1 MGLNINLFIHGVPMG
16 QKIWGPKNDDQIYI
30 SSFYGPKWDASEVMK
45 IDVMTFNGVTYCYYS
60 FIKGQNVFD
69 SQGRAGSY
77 IALTLRINA
86 FYADIQNMYSILK
99 AAYEK
104 MCVGLCV
111 VEANGATKYL
121 LSDFQSVD
129 TKLKEIENH
138 ILNYIREFS
147 IDDDIISLNGFS
159 ISGQGAIQNINLHE
173 CTRKVGYEMVRRFGK
188 LMVSPWYLSASAA
201 NTVAQ
206 YKAEIQAITE
216 KAQKEI
222 QIQEQTSQE
231 RINNITKHY
240 QDELRTSKEESQQQ
254 LTFERENSERRIAEI
269 KNNYAEVDSK
279 LNSMGRTIKDREKE
293 ISDLQSQCRRKD
305 KEIEKNNRNVQKL
318 EQQISRL
325 QDEFNELLTNKGI
338 QPIQQKSKPPKK
350 KWTIIGIV
358 SFFAILL
365 IALLTWFIVHSFN
378 TQKEIIKNLQEKI
391 EQHRTNSEASILNN
405 SFDTEETANP
415 SKDND
420 NTSIVV
426 EEFTNGK
433 DFIKVGEMCHV
444 SLSDKNS
451 ECERGKWVSKEFNIE
466 RNTIIA
472 KREYAGNN
480 GKISYVVNDD
490 TIASIIIKIRNDK
503 NE

>member
-30 SSFYGPKWDASEVMK
+30 SSFYGPKWDVPEVMK
-45 IDVMTFNGVTYCYYS
+45 IDVMAFNGVTSCYYS

-69 SQGRAGSY
+69 SQGRGGSY
-77 IALTLRINA
+77 FALTLRINA
-86 FYADIQNMYSILK
+86 FYADIQNIYSILK
-99 AAYEK
+99 AVYEK

-111 VEANGATKYL
+111 EEANGATKYI
-121 LSDFQSVD
+121 LSDFQSVHP
-129 TKLKEIENH
+129 KLKEIENH

-173 CTRKVGYEMVRRFGK
+173 CTRKVGYETVHRIGK
-188 LMVSPWYLSASAA
+188 LMVSPCYLSASAA
-201 NTVAQ
+201 NAVAQ

-222 QIQEQTSQE
+222 QIQKQASQE
-231 RINNITKHY
+231 RINNITKQY
-240 QDELRTSKEESQQQ
+240 QDELRTSKDESQQQ
-254 LTFERENSERRIAEI
+254 LTFERENCERRIAEI

-279 LNSMGRTIKDREKE
+279 LNSMGRTIKDKEKE
-293 ISDLQSQCRRKD
+293 IYDLQSQCRRKD
-305 KEIEKNNRNVQKL
+305 KKIELNNRNVQKL

-325 QDEFNELLTNKGI
+325 QDEFNALRTNKGI
-338 QPIQQKSKPPKK
+338 QPIQQKPKSPKK
-350 KWTIIGIV
+350 KWAIIGVV
-358 SFFAILL
+358 SFFSILL

-391 EQHRTNSEASILNN
+391 EQHKTISESSILKNTY
-405 SFDTEETANP
+405 DTEKVANS
-415 SKDND
+415 SKGN
-420 NTSIVV
+420 NNISIIV

-444 SLSDKNS
+444 SLSDKNL

-480 GKISYVVNDD
+480 GIISYVVNDD
-490 TIASIIIKIRNDK
+490 TIASKIIKIKNDK